1 MPQISEDTMRELDDI
16 LNENNPDANRLT
28 AFLKLKT
35 APKPKATPQ
44 YVLGG
49 YDVSFDVD
57 VDLIKLPEKQQQQ
70 QQQAQP
76 KENVQ
81 HLVTESQ
88 PQPEFPNSPTHEN
101 LPPPRRSHSVSPAHT
116 LRFQAPLSGGTLPE
130 PDKLRRVALN
140 RRSQLGGRRELQKEF
155 DNAVNETRK
164 PSGSFDF
171 LPTVSSTPASEKP
184 ATRQSPQQ
192 QKEPQQSPQRLPQRS
207 PQSSSPRSPH
217 RSPGAAAIGAAL
229 EPLPQHDH
237 FETSFESNLKQMD
250 RKEERPSKTTAAQIP
265 STSTSQRLGTPT
277 SVGNRGTFTIEKATE
292 PAPLNK
298 SPIMGQLAAKATPS
312 TARTDS
318 NAGRQPRV
326 RLRRSPQLQ
335 KAIRIAQQSDRIV
348 PETQTQEHRPQ
359 VESLPQA
366 PRVRVRRTSELLE
379 STRTSHQIG
388 PDTEHIVP
396 ETQTQH
402 MPQKEASA
410 APATPPR
417 SSAAAT
423 AAAAAV
429 SCGIQTTCS
438 PDNIRDDTMLNE
450 SDAEITDSTAP
461 LNLAPP
467 GGNTTR
473 QHRRCRKSPCQE
485 ATMQLLDLHR
495 TRSNNLP
502 EQRAQKI
509 AQMALNKP
517 PQPAINGEQ
526 LAEELARMSNFEIL
540 DLRKRNSLGSIY
552 QQSGEQQPTI
562 MEQQLVLEQSIQM
575 EILRRNLSGRGEGL
589 PSKVTAPSLELNALP
604 APDAASSALNKST
617 AMGRSLSM
625 QQFNSSTLLQPPRRS
640 RSRRRGA
647 PVTTELLNY
656 LELSQ
661 AIEKRLK
668 SRSRTDTK
676 RSLYTKGN
684 SDIED
689 NLSPLPA
696 KQTRLSDSSIQIAPA
711 PSPHSI
717 IEDIPIVPPPSI
729 SIRYSRQSRRSVR
742 FSSNVV
748 NKGPPE
754 ENPVQQRADAAS
766 DQTQT
771 CPVGIVDDIPIV
783 PSPPASLRYSRQ
795 SRRSVRFSSI
805 DVNEESPKENLVQQ
819 GADAVEDIPIV
830 PSPPASL
837 RYSRQAQRSLPEPPD
852 EIMYAEEELQQ
863 RPNAATELE
872 AISIKPHSPASK
884 RCSRRSVRLSSTA
897 VNAEPP
903 KEINYAETEQADE
916 LTESSQAK
924 IIEDI
929 QIVPPSPAAI
939 RYTRQSRGS
948 LPQPSKKIAY
958 AEEQEQE
965 QGQIQIQQGTDAQG
979 AAAEEEDLMLP
990 AQLNNN
996 TEASSTCM
1004 EELRM
1009 ETPTPP
1015 AAPDVSI
1022 LDPIP
1027 IDEQPSTSRAAR
1039 EALQLSISQEQSK
1052 NRNESKDPRK
1062 QQKPKQKK
1070 PIGDDALFKKPSVP
1084 PPRKNRKNQLDSVLN
1099 KLRITLVN
1107 ETLPEEANATN
1118 GNDDTTGVR
1127 RSKRGHVPLRNT
1139 WVHTVS
1145 DPFKFTFFER
1155 SLSSY
1160 TNFAKDK
1167 SKTRSAQ
1174 NRTNS
1179 LIVRPPLCSSTP
1191 RDDSEPGTTERTS
1204 GTLKRK
1210 RDYQQEPQ
1218 EMGISRLS
1226 EITEEEEQQ
1235 MEPESSAVR
1244 QTKRK
1249 AATKSFGR
1257 PQKRSKDDMPLENRA
1272 RQKKYSRIY
1281 SDSDSETESEA
1292 DPMPRS
1298 EEFEAAD
1305 EPAPKSRAA
1314 PELDPAPKLN
1324 VAQTQLLQMTDWLR
1338 GVSDVPPG
1346 STEDAASVASE
1357 EENNSIRFTSAA
1369 NLDFSTLDGIEYS
1382 FYGTEDKCAIGYMR
1396 FQPLQ
1401 QRGMKRNKSN
1411 TLRFLALYGE
1421 FDVHLDNGSAEM
1433 QRCILKT
1440 GDLVEIKMGSRFNIT
1455 NRLNEISLLIVNR
1468 K

>member
-1 MPQISEDTMRELDDI
+1 MPKISEDTMRELDDI
-16 LNENNPDANRLT
+16 LNESNPDANRLT

-70 QQQAQP
+70 QVQS
-76 KENVQ
+76 KENAQ

-88 PQPEFPNSPTHEN
+88 PQPEFPNSPTREN
-101 LPPPRRSHSVSPAHT
+101 LPPQRRSHSVSPAHT
-116 LRFQAPLSGGTLPE
+116 LRFQATRSEGALPE

-140 RRSQLGGRRELQKEF
+140 RRSQLGGRRELQQEF

-164 PSGSFDF
+164 TSGTFDF

-192 QKEPQQSPQRLPQRS
+192 QKDPQQSPQQSSQRKPQRLPQRS
-207 PQSSSPRSPH
+207 PV
-217 RSPGAAAIGAAL
+217 AAAIGAAL
-229 EPLPQHDH
+229 EPPPQHDH
-237 FETSFESNLKQMD
+237 FEISFESSLKQMD
-250 RKEERPSKTTAAQIP
+250 RKAERPSKITAARRP
-265 STSTSQRLGTPT
+265 STSTAQRLGTPT
-277 SVGNRGTFTIEKATE
+277 SVGNRGIEIIETE
-292 PAPLNK
+292 PAPSSK
-298 SPIMGQLAAKATPS
+298 SPTMGQLAAKTAPS
-312 TARTDS
+312 PARTDS
-318 NAGRQPRV
+318 YVVRQPRV

-335 KAIRIAQQSDRIV
+335 KAIRIAQQSDQIV
-348 PETQTQEHRPQ
+348 TETQTQENRSQ

-366 PRVRVRRTSELLE
+366 PRVRLRRTSELLE
-379 STRTSHQIG
+379 STRTSQQVE

-396 ETQTQH
+396 ETQ
-402 MPQKEASA
+402 PKETSA

-417 SSAAAT
+417 SSE
-423 AAAAAV
+423 AAAV

-438 PDNIRDDTMLNE
+438 PDNIRDDTMLDE
-450 SDAEITDSTAP
+450 SDAENTDSTAP

-473 QHRRCRKSPCQE
+473 LQRRRRQSSCQE
-485 ATMQLLDLHR
+485 PTMQLLDLHR
-495 TRSNNLP
+495 TRTNHLP
-502 EQRAQKI
+502 KQSTQKTAQV
-509 AQMALNKP
+509 ALNKP
-517 PQPAINGEQ
+517 PRPAINGEQ
-526 LAEELARMSNFEIL
+526 FAEELARMSNFEIL
-540 DLRKRNSLGSIY
+540 DLRKRNSLGKIY
-552 QQSGEQQPTI
+552 PQNGEQQQQPSI
-562 MEQQLVLEQSIQM
+562 MEQQLALEQSIQM
-575 EILRRNLSGRGEGL
+575 EILRRNLSGQGEGL
-589 PSKVTAPSLELNALP
+589 PNKVTTPSLELNALP
-604 APDAASSALNKST
+604 PPAASSTGLNKSA

-625 QQFNSSTLLQPPRRS
+625 QQFNTSSLLMELPRRS

-661 AIEKRLK
+661 AIEKRLR

-696 KQTRLSDSSIQIAPA
+696 KQPKRLSDSSLQIAPV

-742 FSSNVV
+742 FSSIDV
-748 NKGPPE
+748 NEEPPE
-754 ENPVQQRADAAS
+754 ENQVQLEVNAAP

-771 CPVGIVDDIPIV
+771 SPVEIVEEILIVPSPPAPLRYSRQSRSSGRFSSIDVNEEPPKETQVLQGAGAVEEILIV

-795 SRRSVRFSSI
+795 S
-805 DVNEESPKENLVQQ
+805 Q
-819 GADAVEDIPIV
+819 
-830 PSPPASL
+830 
-837 RYSRQAQRSLPEPPD
+837 RYLPEPP
-852 EIMYAEEELQQ
+852 EEFMCSEAEVQQ
-863 RPNAATELE
+863 SPDAATELE
-872 AISIKPHSPASK
+872 DVPIRPPSPAAK
-884 RCSRRSVRLSSTA
+884 RCSRRSVRLNSIA
-897 VNAEPP
+897 VDAELRG
-903 KEINYAETEQADE
+903 ELNYAEEEQAE
-916 LTESSQAK
+916 QLTGSSQPK
-924 IIEDI
+924 VIEDI
-929 QIVPPSPAAI
+929 QIVPPAPAAI
-939 RYTRQSRGS
+939 RYTRQSRRS
-948 LPQPSKKIAY
+948 LPQPSQ
-958 AEEQEQE
+958 EEQEQQQE
-965 QGQIQIQQGTDAQG
+965 QVEQGTDAQG
-979 AAAEEEDLMLP
+979 AAAEEENLVLP
-990 AQLNNN
+990 AQLINN

-1004 EELRM
+1004 EELHM

-1015 AAPDVSI
+1015 AVPEASH

-1027 IDEQPSTSRAAR
+1027 LDEQPSTSRAAR
-1039 EALQLSISQEQSK
+1039 DALQLSIRQEESQK
-1052 NRNESKDPRK
+1052 RNESKDTRK
-1062 QQKPKQKK
+1062 QQKPKKQKK
-1070 PIGDDALFKKPSVP
+1070 PPEDDALFKKPSAP
-1084 PPRKNRKNQLDSVLN
+1084 PSRKNRKNPLDSALD

-1107 ETLPEEANATN
+1107 ETLPEDANATN
-1118 GNDDTTGVR
+1118 GNDETTGVR
-1127 RSKRGHVPLRNT
+1127 RSKRGQVPLRNT

-1145 DPFKFTFFER
+1145 NPFKFTFFER
-1155 SLSSY
+1155 SLS
-1160 TNFAKDK
+1160 TFPKFAKDK

-1191 RDDSEPGTTERTS
+1191 RDDREPGATESSS

-1210 RDYQQEPQ
+1210 RHQLQEPLDA
-1218 EMGISRLS
+1218 GISRLP
-1226 EITEEEEQQ
+1226 EITEEEDQQ
-1235 MEPESSAVR
+1235 MEPERLDVR
-1244 QTKRK
+1244 QGKRK
-1249 AATKSFGR
+1249 AATKT
-1257 PQKRSKDDMPLENRA
+1257 RA
-1272 RQKKYSRIY
+1272 RQKKNSRIY

-1292 DPMPRS
+1292 DPMPRT
-1298 EEFEAAD
+1298 EKFYAAN
-1305 EPAPKSRAA
+1305 EPEPEPRAA
-1314 PELDPAPKLN
+1314 PDLPPVPILN
-1324 VAQTQLLQMTDWLR
+1324 VAQNQLLQMTDWLR
-1338 GVSDVPPG
+1338 GVSDAAPE
-1346 STEDAASVASE
+1346 STEDVASIASE
-1357 EENNSIRFTSAA
+1357 EENNSMRFTSAA
-1369 NLDFSTLDGIEYS
+1369 NLEFSNLDGVEYS
-1382 FYGTEDKCAIGYMR
+1382 FYGTEDKCALGYMR

-1401 QRGMKRNKSN
+1401 QRGMKRNKTN

-1421 FDVHLDNGSAEM
+1421 FEVELDNGSAEM